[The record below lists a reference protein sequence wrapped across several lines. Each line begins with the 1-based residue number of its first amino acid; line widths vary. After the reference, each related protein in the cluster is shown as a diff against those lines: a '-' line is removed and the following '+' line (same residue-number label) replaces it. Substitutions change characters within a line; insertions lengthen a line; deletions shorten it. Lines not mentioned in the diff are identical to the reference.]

1 VTDEQTTA
9 EGIDGTV
16 VSPEI
21 DPNRPSIARVYDYVI
36 GGKQHFAIDREVSKA
51 LFAAV
56 PEIGQLGRS
65 GRTTL
70 LRSVRW
76 LVEEAGIDQ
85 IVDLG
90 SGLPT
95 VGNVHEIALA
105 SNPDARVVYVDNDAI
120 VLAHAR
126 ALLAD
131 HDNVTVIQADI
142 LDVDSIFA
150 HPELLRLIDLDRP
163 FAIIASSILH
173 HLEDGPARAT
183 AAALKAQLS
192 PGSYLMTAN
201 FLDDDEPRAKELE
214 KAFLEGGLGTGRFRT
229 WGELAE
235 FFEGLEMVE
244 PGLVYAND
252 WRPDSKT
259 PANSPVQTLYA
270 TGIGRKPATD

>member
-1 VTDEQTTA
+1 MTDEQTAA

-105 SNPDARVVYVDNDAI
+105 SNPASRVVYVDNDAI

-142 LDVDSIFA
+142 RDVDEIFA
-150 HPELLRLIDLDRP
+150 NPELLRLIDLARP
-163 FAIIASSILH
+163 FAVITSSILH
-173 HLEDGPARAT
+173 HFEDGPALAT
-183 AAALKAQLS
+183 AAALRAKLS
-192 PGSYLMTAN
+192 PGSYLMSAN

-214 KAFLEGGLGTGRFRT
+214 RAFLDGGLGTGRFRT
-229 WGELAE
+229 WAELAE

-259 PANSPVQTLYA
+259 PSNSPVQTLYA
-270 TGIGRKPATD
+270 TGIGRKPVE

>member
-1 VTDEQTTA
+1 VTDDQTA
-9 EGIDGTV
+9 REGIDGTV

-21 DPNRPSIARVYDYVI
+21 DSNRPSIARVYDYMI
-36 GGKQHFAIDREVSKA
+36 GGKQHFAIDREVSRA

-56 PEIGQLGRS
+56 PEVPQLGRCA
-65 GRTTL
+65 RTTM

-76 LVEEAGIDQ
+76 LVAEAGIDQ

-95 VGNVHEIALA
+95 AGNVHEIALE
-105 SNPDARVVYVDNDAI
+105 SNPEAHVVYVDNDAI

-131 HDNVTVIQADI
+131 HEHVTVIQADI
-142 LDVDSIFA
+142 RDVEDVFA
-150 HPELLRLIDLDRP
+150 NPELLRLIDLDRP
-163 FAIIASSILH
+163 FAVVAAGILH
-173 HLEDGPARAT
+173 HLGDDAARAT
-183 AAALKAQLS
+183 ARALRAKLS

-214 KAFLEGGLGTGRFRT
+214 RAFLEGGLGTGRFRT
-229 WGELAE
+229 WAELAE

-252 WRPDSKT
+252 WRPDSRT
-259 PANSPVQTLYA
+259 PSNSPVQTLYA
-270 TGIGRKPATD
+270 TGIGRKPVG

>member
-1 VTDEQTTA
+1 MTDDQTA
-9 EGIDGTV
+9 REGIDGTV

-21 DPNRPSIARVYDYVI
+21 DSNRPSIARVYDYMI
-36 GGKQHFAIDREVSKA
+36 GGKQHFAIDREVSRA

-56 PEIGQLGRS
+56 PEVPQLGRCA
-65 GRTTL
+65 RTTM

-76 LVEEAGIDQ
+76 LVAEAGIDQ

-95 VGNVHEIALA
+95 AGNVHEIALE
-105 SNPDARVVYVDNDAI
+105 SNPEAHVVYVDNDAI

-131 HDNVTVIQADI
+131 HEHVTVIQADI
-142 LDVDSIFA
+142 RDVEDVFA
-150 HPELLRLIDLDRP
+150 NPELLRLIDLDRP
-163 FAIIASSILH
+163 FAVVAAGILH
-173 HLEDGPARAT
+173 HLGDDAARAT
-183 AAALKAQLS
+183 ARALRAKLS

-214 KAFLEGGLGTGRFRT
+214 RAFLEGGLGTGRFRT
-229 WGELAE
+229 WAELAE

-252 WRPDSKT
+252 WRPDSRT
-259 PANSPVQTLYA
+259 PSNSPVQTLYA
-270 TGIGRKPATD
+270 TGIGRKPVG

>member
-1 VTDEQTTA
+1 MTDDQTA
-9 EGIDGTV
+9 REGIDGTV

-21 DPNRPSIARVYDYVI
+21 DSNRPSIARVYDYMI
-36 GGKQHFAIDREVSKA
+36 GGKQHFAIDREVSRA

-56 PEIGQLGRS
+56 PEVPQLGRCA
-65 GRTTL
+65 RTTM

-76 LVEEAGIDQ
+76 LVAEAGIDQ

-95 VGNVHEIALA
+95 AGNVHEIALE
-105 SNPDARVVYVDNDAI
+105 SNPEAHVVYVDNDAI

-131 HDNVTVIQADI
+131 HEHVTVIQADI
-142 LDVDSIFA
+142 RDVEDVFA
-150 HPELLRLIDLDRP
+150 NPELLRLIDLDRP
-163 FAIIASSILH
+163 FAVVAAGIIH
-173 HLEDGPARAT
+173 HLGDDAARAT
-183 AAALKAQLS
+183 ARALRAKLS

-214 KAFLEGGLGTGRFRT
+214 RAFLEGGLGTGRFRT
-229 WGELAE
+229 WAELAE

-252 WRPDSKT
+252 WRPDSRT
-259 PANSPVQTLYA
+259 PSNSPVQTLYA
-270 TGIGRKPATD
+270 TGIGRKPVG

>member
-1 VTDEQTTA
+1 VTDDQTA
-9 EGIDGTV
+9 GQGIDGTV

-56 PEIGQLGRS
+56 PEVGQLGRS

-85 IVDLG
+85 IIDLG

-95 VGNVHEIALA
+95 AGNVHEIALA
-105 SNPDARVVYVDNDAI
+105 SNPAARVVYVDNDAI

-142 LDVDSIFA
+142 SDVDEIFGN
-150 HPELLRLIDLDRP
+150 PELLRLIDLARP
-163 FAIIASSILH
+163 FAVITSSILH
-173 HLEDGPARAT
+173 HFEDGPAQAT
-183 AAALKAQLS
+183 AAALRAKLS
-192 PGSYLMTAN
+192 PGSYLMSAN

-229 WGELAE
+229 WAELAE

-259 PANSPVQTLYA
+259 PGNSPVQTLYA
-270 TGIGRKPATD
+270 TGIGRKPVE

>member
-1 VTDEQTTA
+1 VTDDQTA
-9 EGIDGTV
+9 REGIDGTV

-56 PEIGQLGRS
+56 PEVGQLGRS

-95 VGNVHEIALA
+95 AGNVHEIALE
-105 SNPDARVVYVDNDAI
+105 SNPAVHVVYVDNDAI

-150 HPELLRLIDLDRP
+150 DPELLRLIDLDRP

-183 AAALKAQLS
+183 AAALRAKLS

-214 KAFLEGGLGTGRFRT
+214 RAFLEGGLGTGRFRT
-229 WGELAE
+229 WAELAE

-252 WRPDSKT
+252 WRPDSRT
-259 PANSPVQTLYA
+259 PTNSPVQTLYA
-270 TGIGRKPATD
+270 TGIGRKPTAD

>member
-1 VTDEQTTA
+1 MTDDQTA
-9 EGIDGTV
+9 REGIDGTV

-21 DPNRPSIARVYDYVI
+21 DSNRPSIARVYDYVI

-56 PEIGQLGRS
+56 PEVGQLGRS

-85 IVDLG
+85 IIDLG

-95 VGNVHEIALA
+95 AGNVHEIALA
-105 SNPDARVVYVDNDAI
+105 SNPAARVVYVDNDAI

-126 ALLAD
+126 ALLVD

-142 LDVDSIFA
+142 GDVDAIFA
-150 HPELLRLIDLDRP
+150 NPELLRLIDLARP
-163 FAIIASSILH
+163 FAVITSSILH
-173 HLEDGPARAT
+173 HFEDGPAKAT
-183 AAALKAQLS
+183 AAALRAKLS
-192 PGSYLMTAN
+192 PGSYLMSAN

-229 WGELAE
+229 WAELAE

-259 PANSPVQTLYA
+259 PSNSPVQTLYA
-270 TGIGRKPATD
+270 TGIGRKPVE

>member
-1 VTDEQTTA
+1 MTDDQTA
-9 EGIDGTV
+9 GQGIDGTV

-56 PEIGQLGRS
+56 PEVGQLGRS

-85 IVDLG
+85 IIDLG

-95 VGNVHEIALA
+95 AGNVHEIALA
-105 SNPDARVVYVDNDAI
+105 SNPAARVVYVDNDAI

-126 ALLAD
+126 ALLVD

-142 LDVDSIFA
+142 GDVDAIFA
-150 HPELLRLIDLDRP
+150 NPELLRLIDLARP
-163 FAIIASSILH
+163 FAVITSSILH
-173 HLEDGPARAT
+173 HFEDGPAKAT
-183 AAALKAQLS
+183 AAALRAKLS
-192 PGSYLMTAN
+192 PGSYLMSAN

-229 WGELAE
+229 WAELAE

-259 PANSPVQTLYA
+259 PSNSPVQTLYA
-270 TGIGRKPATD
+270 TGIGRKPVE